1 MKSEVTVVMYH
12 YVRDLKNSR
21 YPNIKGLDIEKFKKQ
36 IKFFKENYNFIRME
50 DLIEYYKSP
59 NEKRLPEKSILLT
72 FDDGYKD
79 HYTYVLPV
87 LLENDIQGSFYI
99 PTKCFQDKK
108 VLDVNK
114 IHFIL
119 ESCIGE
125 EEKVLSEIKEYL
137 ETNKDSRISLSYDDY
152 FQEYAV
158 ASRFDKK
165 EVIFIKR
172 MLQVALPE
180 DYREKIVEQLFKKY
194 VCSIENK
201 IISERAFWEEL
212 YLTPEQIR
220 AMEKLGMHI
229 GFHSHNH
236 VWLDSLKKEEQEFQI
251 KSSINYFKEIGI
263 DTKKMTISYPYGGYN
278 EETIELMKKYNI
290 PLGFTTEVEKID
302 LEKSDYLRLPRMDTN
317 DFYQGE

>member
-12 YVRDLKNSR
+12 YIRDLKNSR

-36 IKFFKENYNFIRME
+36 IKFFKENYNFVRIE
-50 DLIEYYKSP
+50 DLIEYYKNPKEKELP
-59 NEKRLPEKSILLT
+59 NKAILLT

-79 HYTYVLPV
+79 HYTYVLPI
-87 LLENDIQGSFYI
+87 LLENNIQGSFYI

-125 EEKVLSEIKEYL
+125 EEKILKEIEEYL
-137 ETNKDSRISLSYDDY
+137 EKNKDSRILLSYDDY
-152 FQEYAV
+152 FKEYAID
-158 ASRFDKK
+158 SRFDKK

-172 MLQVALPE
+172 MLQVVLPE
-180 DYREKIVEQLFKKY
+180 DYRKKLVDILFKKY
-194 VCSIENK
+194 VCTIGDK

-220 AMEKLGMHI
+220 MMEKLGMHI
-229 GFHSHNH
+229 GFHSHDH
-236 VWLDSLKKEEQEFQI
+236 VWLNSLSKEEQEFQI

-263 DTKKMTISYPYGGYN
+263 KTEKMTLSYPYGGYN
-278 EETIELMKKYNI
+278 EESVELIKKYEI
-290 PLGFTTEVEKID
+290 PLAFTTKVAIAD
-302 LEKSDYLRLPRMDTN
+302 LNKDENYALPRLDTN
-317 DFYQGE
+317 DFYQG

>member
-36 IKFFKENYNFIRME
+36 IKFFKENYNFVRIE
-50 DLIEYYKSP
+50 DLIEYYKNPKEKELP
-59 NEKRLPEKSILLT
+59 NKAILLT

-79 HYTYVLPV
+79 HYTYVLPI
-87 LLENDIQGSFYI
+87 LLENNIQGSFYI

-125 EEKVLSEIKEYL
+125 EDKILKDIEEYL
-137 ETNKDSRISLSYDDY
+137 KINKDSRILLSYDDY
-152 FQEYAV
+152 FKEYAID
-158 ASRFDKK
+158 SRFDKK

-172 MLQVALPE
+172 MLQVVLPE
-180 DYREKIVEQLFKKY
+180 DYRKKLVDILFKKY
-194 VCSIENK
+194 VCTIGDK

-220 AMEKLGMHI
+220 MMEKLGMHI
-229 GFHSHNH
+229 GFHSHDH
-236 VWLDSLKKEEQEFQI
+236 VWLSSLSKEEQEFQI

-263 DTKKMTISYPYGGYN
+263 KTEKMTLSYPYGGYN
-278 EETIELMKKYNI
+278 EESVELIKKYEI
-290 PLGFTTEVEKID
+290 PLAFTTKVAIAD
-302 LEKSDYLRLPRMDTN
+302 LNKDENYALPRLDTN
-317 DFYQGE
+317 DFYQG

>member
-36 IKFFKENYNFIRME
+36 IKFFKENYNFVRIE
-50 DLIEYYKSP
+50 DLIEYYKNP
-59 NEKRLPEKSILLT
+59 KEKELPEKAILLT

-79 HYTYVLPV
+79 HYNYVLPV
-87 LLENDIQGSFYI
+87 LLENNIQGSFYI

-119 ESCIGE
+119 ESCIGK
-125 EEKVLSEIKEYL
+125 EKRILKEIEEYL
-137 ETNKDSRISLSYDDY
+137 EKNKDSRISLSYNEY
-152 FQEYAV
+152 FKEYAV
-158 ASRFDKK
+158 DSRFDTK

-172 MLQVALPE
+172 MLQVVLPE
-180 DYREKIVEQLFKKY
+180 DYRKKLVDILFKKY
-194 VCSIENK
+194 VCTIGDK
-201 IISERAFWEEL
+201 IISERTFWEEL

-220 AMEKLGMHI
+220 MMEKLGMHI
-229 GFHSHNH
+229 GFHSHDH
-236 VWLDSLKKEEQEFQI
+236 VWLNSLSKEEQEFQI

-263 DTKKMTISYPYGGYN
+263 KTEKMTLSYPYGGYN
-278 EETIELMKKYNI
+278 EESVELIKKYEI
-290 PLGFTTEVEKID
+290 PLAFTTKVAIAD
-302 LEKSDYLRLPRMDTN
+302 LNKDKNYALPRLDTN
-317 DFYQGE
+317 DFYQG

>member
-36 IKFFKENYNFIRME
+36 IKFFKENYNFVRIE
-50 DLIEYYKSP
+50 DLIEYYKNP
-59 NEKRLPEKSILLT
+59 KEKELPEKAILLT

-79 HYTYVLPV
+79 HYNYVLPV
-87 LLENDIQGSFYI
+87 LLENNIQGSFYI

-119 ESCIGE
+119 ESCIGK
-125 EEKVLSEIKEYL
+125 EKRILKEIEEYL
-137 ETNKDSRISLSYDDY
+137 EKNKDSRISLSYNDY
-152 FQEYAV
+152 FKEYAV
-158 ASRFDKK
+158 DSRFDKK

-172 MLQVALPE
+172 MLQVVLPE
-180 DYREKIVEQLFKKY
+180 DYREKLVDILFKKY
-194 VCSIENK
+194 VCTIGDK

-220 AMEKLGMHI
+220 MMEKLGMHI

-236 VWLDSLKKEEQEFQI
+236 VWLNSLSKEEQEFQI
-251 KSSINYFKEIGI
+251 KSSINYFKEIGVK
-263 DTKKMTISYPYGGYN
+263 TEKMTLSYPYGGYN
-278 EETIELMKKYNI
+278 GESVELIKKYGI
-290 PLGFTTEVEKID
+290 PLAFTTKVAIAD
-302 LEKSDYLRLPRMDTN
+302 LNKNENYALPRLDTN
-317 DFYQGE
+317 DFYQG

>member
-36 IKFFKENYNFIRME
+36 IKFFKENYNFVRIE
-50 DLIEYYKSP
+50 DLIEYYKNP
-59 NEKRLPEKSILLT
+59 KEKELPEKAILLT

-79 HYTYVLPV
+79 HYNYVLPV
-87 LLENDIQGSFYI
+87 LLENNIQGSFYI

-125 EEKVLSEIKEYL
+125 EEKILKEIEDYL
-137 ETNKDSRISLSYDDY
+137 EKNKDSRVSLSYNDY
-152 FQEYAV
+152 FKEYAV
-158 ASRFDKK
+158 DSRFDKK
-165 EVIFIKR
+165 EIIFIKR
-172 MLQVALPE
+172 MLQVVLPE
-180 DYREKIVEQLFKKY
+180 DYREKLVDILFKKY
-194 VCSIENK
+194 VCTIGDK

-220 AMEKLGMHI
+220 MMEKLGMHI

-236 VWLDSLKKEEQEFQI
+236 VWLNSLSKEEQEFQI
-251 KSSINYFKEIGI
+251 KSSINYFKEIGVK
-263 DTKKMTISYPYGGYN
+263 TEKMTLSYPYGGYN
-278 EETIELMKKYNI
+278 EESVELIKKYEI
-290 PLGFTTEVEKID
+290 PLAFTTKVAIAD
-302 LEKSDYLRLPRMDTN
+302 LDKDEDYALPRLDTN
-317 DFYQGE
+317 DFYQG

>member
-1 MKSEVTVVMYH
+1 MNDEVTVVMYH

-21 YPNIKGLDIEKFKKQ
+21 YPNIKGLDIDKFKRQ
-36 IKFFKENYNFIRME
+36 IKYFKENYNFIRME

-59 NEKRLPEKSILLT
+59 NKKSLPDKSILLT

-87 LLENDIQGSFYI
+87 LLENNIQGSFYI

-119 ESCIGE
+119 ESCIGK
-125 EEKVLSEIKEYL
+125 EEKILTEIKEYL
-137 ETNKDSRISLSYDDY
+137 EINKDSRISLLYNEY
-152 FQEYAV
+152 FREYAI

-165 EVIFIKR
+165 EIIFIKR
-172 MLQVALPE
+172 MLQVVLPE
-180 DYREKIVEQLFKKY
+180 DYREKLVDLLFKKY
-194 VCSIENK
+194 VCLIGDK

-212 YLTPEQIR
+212 YLTPDQIR
-220 AMEKLGMHI
+220 LMEKLGMHI

-236 VWLDSLKKEEQEFQI
+236 VWLNSLSKEEQESQI

-263 DTKKMTISYPYGGYN
+263 NTEKMTISYPYGGYN
-278 EETIELMKKYNI
+278 EDTIELMKKYKI
-290 PLGFTTEVEKID
+290 SLGFTTEVKKVDLKI
-302 LEKSDYLRLPRMDTN
+302 SDCLKLPRMDTN
-317 DFYQGE
+317 DFYQD

>member
-36 IKFFKENYNFIRME
+36 IKFFKENYNFVRIE
-50 DLIEYYKSP
+50 DLIEYYKNP
-59 NEKRLPEKSILLT
+59 KEKELPEKAILLT

-79 HYTYVLPV
+79 HYNYVLPV
-87 LLENDIQGSFYI
+87 LLENNIQGSFYI

-125 EEKVLSEIKEYL
+125 EEKILKEIEDYL
-137 ETNKDSRISLSYDDY
+137 EKNKDSRISLLYNDY
-152 FQEYAV
+152 FKEYAID
-158 ASRFDKK
+158 SRFDKK

-172 MLQVALPE
+172 MLQVVLPE
-180 DYREKIVEQLFKKY
+180 DYRKKLVDILFKKY
-194 VCSIENK
+194 VCTIGDK

-220 AMEKLGMHI
+220 MMEKLGMHI
-229 GFHSHNH
+229 GFHSHDH
-236 VWLDSLKKEEQEFQI
+236 VWLSSLSKEEQEFQI

-263 DTKKMTISYPYGGYN
+263 KTEKMTLSYPYGGYN
-278 EETIELMKKYNI
+278 EESVELIKKYEI
-290 PLGFTTEVEKID
+290 PLAFTTKVAIAD
-302 LEKSDYLRLPRMDTN
+302 LNKDENYALPRLDTN
-317 DFYQGE
+317 DFYQG

>member
-263 DTKKMTISYPYGGYN
+263 DTKK
-278 EETIELMKKYNI
+278 
-290 PLGFTTEVEKID
+290 
-302 LEKSDYLRLPRMDTN
+302 
-317 DFYQGE
+317 

>member
-21 YPNIKGLDIEKFKKQ
+21 YPNIKGLDIQKFKKQ

-87 LLENDIQGSFYI
+87 LLENNIQGSFYI

-119 ESCIGE
+119 ESCIDE
-125 EEKVLSEIKEYL
+125 EEKILKEIEEYL
-137 ETNKDSRISLSYDDY
+137 KKNKDSRISLSYDDY
-152 FQEYAV
+152 FKEYAV
-158 ASRFDKK
+158 DSRFDKK
-165 EVIFIKR
+165 EIIFIKR
-172 MLQVALPE
+172 MLQVVLPE
-180 DYREKIVEQLFKKY
+180 DYRKKLVDILFKKY
-194 VCSIENK
+194 VCTIGDK

-220 AMEKLGMHI
+220 MMEKLGMHI
-229 GFHSHNH
+229 GFHSHDH
-236 VWLDSLKKEEQEFQI
+236 VWLNSLSKEEQEFQI

-263 DTKKMTISYPYGGYN
+263 KTEKMTLSYPYGGYN
-278 EETIELMKKYNI
+278 EESVELIKKYEI
-290 PLGFTTEVEKID
+290 PLAFTTKVAIAD
-302 LEKSDYLRLPRMDTN
+302 LNKDENYALPRLDTN
-317 DFYQGE
+317 DFYQG